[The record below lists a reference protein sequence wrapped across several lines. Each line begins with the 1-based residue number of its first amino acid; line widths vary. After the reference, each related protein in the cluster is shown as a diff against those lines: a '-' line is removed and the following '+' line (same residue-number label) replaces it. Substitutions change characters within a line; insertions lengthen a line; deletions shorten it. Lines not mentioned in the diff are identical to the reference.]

1 MSPADIGAKIDLA
14 GHALNCAQEQLRIAG
29 KELTAAKAETAKLM
43 AKDTPEPE
51 TFTKIGNRYIAE
63 RDVKATID
71 NAVRAATEEL
81 IAKLAALDAPKK
93 GKA

>member
-43 AKDTPEPE
+43 AKDTPE

-63 RDVKATID
+63 REVKATID